1 METLVKSRKK
11 RKKKK
16 VTGDEEKIRKILLQ
30 EREWDI
36 RGWSHPKHEFLA
48 SYRKKKNI
56 NRSYSKETESSFRG
70 ETHFVD
76 RLCAISKGKRGTAV
90 WGCQFLQG

>member
-1 METLVKSRKK
+1 MKSRKK

-30 EREWDI
+30 EREWDM

-48 SYRKKKNI
+48 SYRKKKI
-56 NRSYSKETESSFRG
+56 NRSYSKETESSFRE

-76 RLCAISKGKRGTAV
+76 RL
-90 WGCQFLQG
+90 

>member
-1 METLVKSRKK
+1 MKSRKK

-30 EREWDI
+30 EREWDM

-48 SYRKKKNI
+48 SYRKKKKI
-56 NRSYSKETESSFRG
+56 NWSYSKETESSFRE

-76 RLCAISKGKRGTAV
+76 RL
-90 WGCQFLQG
+90 

>member
-1 METLVKSRKK
+1 MKSRKK

-30 EREWDI
+30 EREWDM

-48 SYRKKKNI
+48 SYRKKKKSI
-56 NRSYSKETESSFRG
+56 GAIAKRQKVHSGRKHTSWTDCEPSQKAREALWYGVVSFCRG
-70 ETHFVD
+70 E
-76 RLCAISKGKRGTAV
+76 
-90 WGCQFLQG
+90 

>member
-1 METLVKSRKK
+1 MKSRKK

-30 EREWDI
+30 EREWDM

-48 SYRKKKNI
+48 SYRKKKNQL
-56 NRSYSKETESSFRG
+56 E
-70 ETHFVD
+70 
-76 RLCAISKGKRGTAV
+76 L
-90 WGCQFLQG
+90 